1 MFERPI
7 LFSADMVRAIC
18 EGRKT
23 QTRRLVDVDRLR
35 VVLPRE
41 VRPDYA
47 ALLPPAQRGGA
58 APGTHPASLNPHGA
72 VSARLEGF
80 NGYGGPNLLGL
91 RPGEFDF
98 ACPYARETVTR
109 LEGEPTRRVWTLYP
123 RDGARLWVREAFQYV
138 APSADCDCARQGV
151 PRGDKLGGVR
161 YAATWDRAHEL
172 GWRPSIHMPRWA
184 SRGTLSVRSI
194 RLERLQSISE
204 ADARA
209 EGVQPL
215 QMDAGSYRPR
225 FEGLWDTI
233 NGKRASWASNPWVW
247 AITFGKLER
256 GEGAS

>member
-1 MFERPI
+1 
-7 LFSADMVRAIC
+7 
-18 EGRKT
+18 
-23 QTRRLVDVDRLR
+23 
-35 VVLPRE
+35 
-41 VRPDYA
+41 
-47 ALLPPAQRGGA
+47 
-58 APGTHPASLNPHGA
+58 

-209 EGVQPL
+209 EGVKPT
-215 QMDAGSYRPR
+215 DAAIVFQTGEHTARRAPELDGTALGA
-225 FEGLWDTI
+225 FVCLWDTI